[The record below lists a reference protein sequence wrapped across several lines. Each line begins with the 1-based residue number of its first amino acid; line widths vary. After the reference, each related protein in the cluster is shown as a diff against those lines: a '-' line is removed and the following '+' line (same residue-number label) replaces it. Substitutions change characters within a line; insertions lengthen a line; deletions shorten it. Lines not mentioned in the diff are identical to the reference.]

1 MRIDRKQL
9 VMAQDFRGGAWMMRT
24 RQDAAD
30 RAGHRVW
37 WQFRLCTVLVTSP
50 LLTLLLLLALT
61 NSPYWW
67 KARTHDV
74 AVRMHSRNAR
84 FCRDFSVSRPDE
96 AAVYLRFAR
105 QAEAR
110 VAYHKALSQKYWRL
124 STLPW
129 LWIFAPADPPPP
141 P

>member
-1 MRIDRKQL
+1 MRSRHDAKDP
-9 VMAQDFRGGAWMMRT
+9 VMR
-24 RQDAAD
+24 
-30 RAGHRVW
+30 RVW
-37 WQFRLCTVLVTSP
+37 WQFRLRTLLVTSP

-74 AVRMHSRNAR
+74 AVRMHLRNAR
-84 FCRDFSVSRPDE
+84 FCREFSASRPDE
-96 AAVYLRFAR
+96 AAVYVRFAR